1 MIFITSSFNIEWI
14 CFKIRRAHL
23 LPTGA
28 DWSKKRLEI
37 GGSKRKFRLRKFD
50 GNLLQSHR
58 CSLGMDPNG
67 NVALLTGGARIGQV
81 IAHSLAVR
89 GCDLALIY
97 RGSQEAAEASAN
109 AAISAGVRAITI
121 RADAT
126 NEDRI
131 AQAVKET
138 YSAFGRINI
147 LLNMASIYLSTPD
160 PNESDWSNII
170 NANARTVFLFSTFAA
185 PIMRQ
190 SAGGGRIINFADWLP
205 GSGRPRYRSFVPY
218 YASKAAV
225 VALTESLALA
235 LAPDVLVNAVAPGPI
250 LAPPDLTPE
259 ESAETI
265 DATPLRRWGGAAEI
279 AKAVLF
285 LVDSDFV
292 TGECVPRRR
301 RSASVLKPL

>member
-1 MIFITSSFNIEWI
+1 
-14 CFKIRRAHL
+14 
-23 LPTGA
+23 
-28 DWSKKRLEI
+28 
-37 GGSKRKFRLRKFD
+37 
-50 GNLLQSHR
+50 
-58 CSLGMDPNG
+58 MDPKG
-67 NVALLTGGARIGQV
+67 KVALLTGGARIGQV
-81 IAHSLAVR
+81 VAHSLAAR

-97 RGSQEAAEASAN
+97 RGSREAAEVSAR
-109 AAISAGVRAITI
+109 AAISVGVRAITI

-126 NEDRI
+126 NEDQI

-160 PNESDWSNII
+160 PNEADWSKTID
-170 NANARTVFLFSTFAA
+170 ANARSVFLFSTCAA
-185 PIMRQ
+185 PIMKQ
-190 SAGGGRIINFADWLP
+190 SAGGARIINFADWLP
-205 GSGRPRYRSFVPY
+205 ASGRPRYRGFVPY

-225 VALTESLALA
+225 VALTESLALE
-235 LAPDVLVNAVAPGPI
+235 LAPEVLVNALAPGPI

-259 ESAETI
+259 ESRNVI

-292 TGECVPRRR
+292 TGECVRVDGGRH
-301 RSASVLKPL
+301 LY